1 MEQTVRTKELQ
12 LVVFQ
17 LANETYGVDIAQVS
31 EIRELQKITRVPR
44 CPEFIEGIIN
54 LRGRI
59 IPVVDLRTRFG
70 LPAEEWTAN
79 TRIVVVEIGGNTIG
93 VIVDAVL
100 EVLNIH
106 SEAIE
111 PPPPVIANLDS
122 DFLFGVAKLDQ
133 RLIILL
139 DLDRVLSRTEKK
151 VLMDGDFKDGAMDK
165 AV

>member
-1 MEQTVRTKELQ
+1 VEQTVRTKELQ

-151 VLMDGDFKDGAMDK
+151 VLMEGDFKDGAMDK